1 MKIRKDFVTNSSSSS
16 FVVAYKKFPE
26 VDCETREKYPF
37 IDCLQRMF
45 DDFILYGNDNSDTED
60 AYIINSVKELENYII
75 EQYSYPWSKCN
86 TLDEIFEND
95 STIRYFYEKSK
106 EYISKGYSIF
116 EKYVDYDESDKFK
129 GVIAAAESEDFIVL
143 IEE

>member
-1 MKIRKDFVTNSSSSS
+1 MI
-16 FVVAYKKFPE
+16 
-26 VDCETREKYPF
+26 
-37 IDCLQRMF
+37 
-45 DDFILYGNDNSDTED
+45 FILYGNDNNYTED

-86 TLDEIFEND
+86 TLDEILEDDYCTRF
-95 STIRYFYEKSK
+95 FYEKGK

-116 EKYVDYDESDKFK
+116 EKHVDYDESDKFK
-129 GVIAAAESEDFIVL
+129 EVIAAAESEDFIVL

>member
-45 DDFILYGNDNSDTED
+45 DDFILYGNDNNDTED
-60 AYIINSVKELENYII
+60 AYIINSVKELEKYII
-75 EQYSYPWSKCN
+75 EHYSYPWSKCN
-86 TLDEIFEND
+86 TLDEILEDND
-95 STIRYFYEKSK
+95 CTRFFYEKGK

-129 GVIAAAESEDFIVL
+129 EVIAAAESEDFIVL

>member
-37 IDCLQRMF
+37 IDSLQRMF
-45 DDFILYGNDNSDTED
+45 NNFILYGNDYTETGN
-60 AYIINSVKELENYII
+60 ARIINSVEELENYII
-75 EQYSYPWSKCN
+75 ESWSWSQCN
-86 TLDEIFEND
+86 TLDEILEND
-95 STIRYFYEKSK
+95 SYVRCFYEQSK

-116 EKYVDYDESDKFK
+116 EKYVDYNESDKFK
-129 GVIAAAESEDFIVL
+129 EVICAAAESEDFIIL

>member
-16 FVVAYKKFPE
+16 FIVAYKKFPK

-45 DDFILYGNDNSDTED
+45 DNFILHGNNDTETED
-60 AYIINSVKELENYII
+60 ARIINSVEELEKYII
-75 EQYSYPWSKCN
+75 ENYSWSRDA
-86 TLDEIFEND
+86 TLDEIFEDD

-116 EKYVDYDESDKFK
+116 EKYVDYNESDKFEEM
-129 GVIAAAESEDFIVL
+129 IHAAESEDFIVL

>member
-45 DDFILYGNDNSDTED
+45 DDF
-60 AYIINSVKELENYII
+60 YII
-75 EQYSYPWSKCN
+75 
-86 TLDEIFEND
+86 
-95 STIRYFYEKSK
+95 R
-106 EYISKGYSIF
+106 
-116 EKYVDYDESDKFK
+116 
-129 GVIAAAESEDFIVL
+129 
-143 IEE
+143 

>member
-16 FVVAYKKFPE
+16 FIVAYKKFPK

-45 DDFILYGNDNSDTED
+45 DNFILYGNDYTDTEN
-60 AYIINSVKELENYII
+60 AYIINSVEELENYIM
-75 EQYSYPWSKCN
+75 EHYWSQCN
-86 TLDEIFEND
+86 TLDEILED
-95 STIRYFYEKSK
+95 DGYARCFYEKGK

-116 EKYVDYDESDKFK
+116 EKYVDYNESDKFK
-129 GVIAAAESEDFIVL
+129 EVIAAAESEDFIVL

>member
-37 IDCLQRMF
+37 IDSLQRMF
-45 DDFILYGNDNSDTED
+45 NNFILYGNDYTDTEN
-60 AYIINSVKELENYII
+60 AYIINSVEELENYIM
-75 EQYSYPWSKCN
+75 EHYSWSQCN
-86 TLDEIFEND
+86 TLDEILKD
-95 STIRYFYEKSK
+95 DGYTRCFYEKGK

-116 EKYVDYDESDKFK
+116 EKYVDYNESDKFK
-129 GVIAAAESEDFIVL
+129 EVIAAAESEDFIVL

>member
-16 FVVAYKKFPE
+16 FIVAYKKFPK

-45 DDFILYGNDNSDTED
+45 DNFILYGNDYTDTEN
-60 AYIINSVKELENYII
+60 AYIINSVEELENYII
-75 EQYSYPWSKCN
+75 EHYSWSQCN
-86 TLDEIFEND
+86 TLDEILED
-95 STIRYFYEKSK
+95 DGYTRCFYEKGK

-116 EKYVDYDESDKFK
+116 EKYVDYNESDKFK
-129 GVIAAAESEDFIVL
+129 EVIAAAESEDFIVL

>member
-26 VDCETREKYPF
+26 VDCETQERYPF
-37 IDCLQRMF
+37 IDYLLRMF
-45 DDFILYGNDNSDTED
+45 DNFILHGNDDTETED
-60 AYIINSVKELENYII
+60 ARIINSVGELEKYII
-75 EQYSYPWSKCN
+75 ENYSWSRYN
-86 TLDEIFEND
+86 TLDEILED
-95 STIRYFYEKSK
+95 DGIRYFYEKSK

-116 EKYVDYDESDKFK
+116 EKYVDYNELDNFK
-129 GVIAAAESEDFIVL
+129 KVIHAAESEDFIVL